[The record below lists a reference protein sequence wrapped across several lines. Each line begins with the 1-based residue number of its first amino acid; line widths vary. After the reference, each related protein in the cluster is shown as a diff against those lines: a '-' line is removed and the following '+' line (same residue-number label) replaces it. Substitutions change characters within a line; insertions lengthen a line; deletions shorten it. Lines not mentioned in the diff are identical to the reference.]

1 MKTLIIYGSVE
12 GQTRKIARFA
22 AEKITEMGHEVE
34 VIDADD
40 PAGIAFDGVEAVILA
55 ASVHQRR
62 HPRNFE
68 ALITAQAAD
77 LAKAKTLLISVSLNA
92 AFPEGRDE
100 AAEYLAEME
109 MRTSFKPDEE
119 MLLGGAVRTA
129 QYDYFAMQVLRHV
142 IMRDKPFDPS
152 VSDHEFTDWDALS
165 ARLQSFLG

>member
-109 MRTSFKPDEE
+109 MRTNFKPDEE

-129 QYDYFAMQVLRHV
+129 HYDYFAMQVLRHV

-165 ARLQSFLG
+165 AQLKSFLN